1 MPDFKNLSREQKYF
15 ALAFLI
21 GFLVKYNYLLTQIFR
36 GPSWLGGILRN
47 IFFVVFIAYFL
58 FPLTRTRS
66 GRKKLLI
73 FSGIFT
79 FVFTANLW
87 YNRYFGNYLGF
98 TDIIVGESIGSPL
111 VIFRHIMNFWDPLFL
126 IDLIIMGFLLSPEEK
141 TAADSRTAKSSL
153 RPSSARKTRKVKLLV
168 GLVLILL
175 LTTQVLATNMQ
186 LGSERPV
193 DLYRRSTGAF
203 VSVYGI
209 LPLYLYEAYYT
220 TFYNDLQDRTAELP
234 EMLKSEEL
242 DGENVI
248 PRDSNII
255 VIQVESLDEKLLG
268 YEHNGREL
276 TPFLNNLKDNSLY
289 GSSFY
294 TKHVNGSFDA
304 DFSLL
309 TSLYPINRTYAFKQN
324 DMTEFASLPN
334 IFREEGYQTLAFHGN
349 KGEFFYRHQAYPDLG
364 FDRFYSREN
373 YSAEDRVMDMEEGYL
388 GINDYDFFKQSLDF
402 LENHD
407 EPFLGLFITVTS
419 HTPFNFYPEEM
430 MVEEYADIENP
441 LVHDFFQSISF
452 VDKSLEMFF
461 SELEERGLKD
471 NTLFVIYS
479 DHDASID
486 TPEYSSSLEF
496 ELKRNVKK
504 PEHIPLL
511 IYHPEL
517 EPGKIEVTGTIT
529 DLAPTILDL
538 LGKESLPDE
547 FLGRSLL
554 EGEEKSVHF
563 LHEFPQIFYRNQLF
577 LKELDEIHR
586 VGHVRNQEDP
596 TVELTEQQKDE
607 TRNII
612 TFIREKMETTLRD

>member
-1 MPDFKNLSREQKYF
+1 MPDFKSLSRNQKYF
-15 ALAFLI
+15 ALTFLI
-21 GFLVKYNYLLTQIFR
+21 GFLVKYNYLLIRIFR

-47 IFFVVFIAYFL
+47 IVFIIFIAYFL

-79 FVFTANLW
+79 FVFIANLW

-98 TDIIVGESIGSPL
+98 TDIIVGESIGSPM
-111 VIFRHIMNFWDPLFL
+111 VIFRHIMNFWDPLFI
-126 IDLIIMGFLLSPEEK
+126 IDLIILGFLFSPEKK
-141 TAADSRTAKSSL
+141 TTADSKAAESGSL
-153 RPSSARKTRKVKLLV
+153 PASIQKRKKVKLLV

-175 LTTQVLATNMQ
+175 LTTQILATNML

-193 DLYRRSTGAF
+193 ELYRRSTGAF
-203 VSVYGI
+203 ASVYGI
-209 LPLYLYEAYYT
+209 LPLYVYEAYYT
-220 TFYNDLQDRTAELP
+220 TFYNDLEDRTAELP
-234 EMLKSEEL
+234 EMLRSDKL
-242 DGENVI
+242 DGKNMI
-248 PRDSNII
+248 PEDSNII
-255 VIQVESLDEKLLG
+255 AIQVESLDEKLLG

-276 TPFLNNLKDNSLY
+276 TPFLNSLKEDSLY

-324 DMTEFASLPN
+324 DMTEFAALPK
-334 IFREEGYQTLAFHGN
+334 ILKDAGYQTLAFHGN
-349 KGEFFYRHQAYPDLG
+349 DREFFPRHQAYPDLG
-364 FDRFYSREN
+364 FDRFYGRDDF
-373 YSAEDRVMDMEEGYL
+373 SAEDRVMDLEEGYL
-388 GINDYDFFKQSLDF
+388 GINDYDFFKQSLDL

-407 EPFLGLFITVTS
+407 EPFFGFFITVTS

-461 SELEERGLKD
+461 NELEKRGLKD

-496 ELKRNVKK
+496 ELERNVKE

-517 EPGKIEVTGTIT
+517 EPGEIEVTGTIT

-538 LGKESLPDE
+538 LGKESLPEE

-554 EGEEKSVHF
+554 KGQEKPVLF
-563 LHEFPQIFYRNQLF
+563 LHEFPQIFYRDQLF

-586 VGHVRNQEDP
+586 VGHVRGREDP
-596 TVELTEQQKDE
+596 GIELNHQQKDE
-607 TRNII
+607 ARKII
-612 TFIREKMETTLRD
+612 NFVREKMETTLRD

>member
-1 MPDFKNLSREQKYF
+1 MPDFKSLSQNQKYF
-15 ALAFLI
+15 ALTFLI
-21 GFLVKYNYLLTQIFR
+21 GFLVKYNYLLIRIFR

-47 IFFVVFIAYFL
+47 IIFVVFIAYFL

-79 FVFTANLW
+79 FVFIANLW

-98 TDIIVGESIGSPL
+98 TDIIVGESIGSPM
-111 VIFRHIMNFWDPLFL
+111 VIFRHIMNFWDPLFI
-126 IDLIIMGFLLSPEEK
+126 IDLIIMGFLFSPEGK
-141 TAADSRTAKSSL
+141 TAVESGAAESGSWTASIQK
-153 RPSSARKTRKVKLLV
+153 RKKVKLLV

-175 LTTQVLATNMQ
+175 LTTQILGTNML

-193 DLYRRSTGAF
+193 ELYRRSTGAF

-209 LPLYLYEAYYT
+209 LPLYIYEAYYT
-220 TFYNDLQDRTAELP
+220 TFYNDLEDRTAELP
-234 EMLKSEEL
+234 EMLRSEKL
-242 DGENVI
+242 DGENMI
-248 PRDSNII
+248 PEDSNII
-255 VIQVESLDEKLLG
+255 AIQVESLDEKLLG

-276 TPFLNNLKDNSLY
+276 TPFLNSLKEDSLY
-289 GSSFY
+289 SSRFY

-324 DMTEFASLPN
+324 DMTEFAALPR
-334 IFREEGYQTLAFHGN
+334 IFKNAGYQTLAFHGN
-349 KGEFFYRHQAYPDLG
+349 DREFFHRHQAYPDLG
-364 FDRFYSREN
+364 FDRFYGRDDF
-373 YSAEDRVMDMEEGYL
+373 SAEDRVMDMEEGYL
-388 GINDYDFFKQSLDF
+388 GINDYDFFKQSLDL
-402 LENHD
+402 LEDHD
-407 EPFLGLFITVTS
+407 EPFFGFFITVTS

-430 MVEEYADIENP
+430 MVEEYDDIENA

-461 SELEERGLKD
+461 NELEKRGLKD

-496 ELKRNVKK
+496 ELRRNVKK
-504 PEHIPLL
+504 QEHIPLL
-511 IYHPEL
+511 IYHPGL
-517 EPGKIEVTGTIT
+517 EPGEIEVTGTIT

-554 EGEEKSVHF
+554 KGKEEPVLF
-563 LHEFPQIFYRNQLF
+563 LHEFPQIFYRDQLF

-586 VGHVRNQEDP
+586 VGHVRGREDP
-596 TVELTEQQKDE
+596 GIELNHQQKDE
-607 TRNII
+607 ARKII
-612 TFIREKMETTLRD
+612 NFVREKMETTLRD